1 MAPFPFLD
9 KLLVHVYVIKAA
21 IMRRDFIRISLIGI
35 ISGTI
40 KLTTT
45 GTFASR
51 NDQRALEIELQNV
64 TSVKY

>member
-9 KLLVHVYVIKAA
+9 KLLVDVQVIKAA
-21 IMRRDFIRISLIGI
+21 IMRRGFICISSNEIK
-35 ISGTI
+35 SGTI

-51 NDQRALEIELQNV
+51 NNQRALEIVLQNV
-64 TSVKY
+64 TSAKY